1 MEHRGYTGEVYFI
14 QKAGLFRPF
23 FGGGAMLNFGSV
35 HILKLTYIIPDNMVA
50 RGDDPFLLGLGLFS
64 GC

>member
-35 HILKLTYIIPDNMVA
+35 HILKLT
-50 RGDDPFLLGLGLFS
+50 
-64 GC
+64 